1 MRNQRTFKSVNR
13 LLFVVAALLVG
24 ACAIRPSPWAKTDP
38 AQISKSPDLAT
49 VVVGQTYLGQ
59 VLAKESC
66 PQTLRSHWGSAETR
80 TLAFQIHD
88 FECVGADQPPTR
100 DFTRLLAKYTIV
112 QLRPG
117 NYRLDQVNRFRR
129 FQPEMTTQIQDTR
142 PTPNGWSDMTVPR
155 FAVAAGEVVYVG
167 TLVYLRSDPVEL
179 RTTTNLEH
187 ARDALRAIWP
197 EGAERLIERR
207 MLVGTAR

>member
-1 MRNQRTFKSVNR
+1 MRNQRTFKYAPQ
-13 LLFVVAALLVG
+13 LLFVVVALFVG
-24 ACAIRPSPWAKTDP
+24 GCAVRPSPWAKTDP
-38 AQISKSPDLAT
+38 AKISNSPDLAT
-49 VVVGQTYLGQ
+49 VVIGQTYLGQ

-66 PQTLRSHWGSAETR
+66 PQTLRSHWFQAEPR
-80 TLAFQIHD
+80 TLAFQIYD
-88 FECVGADQPPTR
+88 FECVGVEQPATR
-100 DFTRLLAKYTIV
+100 DFSRLPAKYTVV

-129 FQPEMTTQIQDTR
+129 FQQEMTTQIQDTR
-142 PTPNGWSDMTVPR
+142 PTPNGWPDMTVPR
-155 FAVAAGEVVYVG
+155 FAVTAGEVVYVG

-179 RTTTNLEH
+179 RTAANLDH

-207 MLVGTAR
+207 MLVGAAR